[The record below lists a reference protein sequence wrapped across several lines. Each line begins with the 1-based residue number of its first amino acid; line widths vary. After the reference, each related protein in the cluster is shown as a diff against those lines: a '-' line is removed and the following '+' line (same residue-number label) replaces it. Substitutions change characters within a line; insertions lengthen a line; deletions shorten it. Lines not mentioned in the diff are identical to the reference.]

1 MRISLLTDIHANR
14 EALAACLGHAA
25 SVGAERYAFLGDL
38 IGYGADPVWVLDT
51 IASYCAGSAIC
62 VLGNHDEAVLA
73 EPRGSMRPDA
83 QVALTWTRARLH
95 AAHFTFLR
103 QLPLHVEVEDMLF
116 VHANALA
123 PERWEYIQSPLDARN
138 SMAATQCRY
147 TFCGHVHEP
156 HLYYMGNDGQTS
168 AFTPMP
174 ETPVRLSPQRR
185 WLAIPGAVG
194 QPRDGNPAACSAL
207 FDTASRS
214 ITYYRV
220 PYDAAAAAAK
230 VRAAGLPAA
239 LSTRLQLGQ

>member
-1 MRISLLTDIHANR
+1 
-14 EALAACLGHAA
+14 
-25 SVGAERYAFLGDL
+25 
-38 IGYGADPVWVLDT
+38 
-51 IASYCAGSAIC
+51 
-62 VLGNHDEAVLA
+62 
-73 EPRGSMRPDA
+73 
-83 QVALTWTRARLH
+83 
-95 AAHFTFLR
+95 
-103 QLPLHVEVEDMLF
+103 
-116 VHANALA
+116 
-123 PERWEYIQSPLDARN
+123 
-138 SMAATQCRY
+138 
-147 TFCGHVHEP
+147 
-156 HLYYMGNDGQTS
+156 
-168 AFTPMP
+168 MP